1 MKAMHRLIV
10 TSHTYRQS
18 SLVPRE
24 ATAID
29 PQNRL
34 LSHFPRIRLEAEL
47 VRDSALHISGL
58 LSGKLGGPSVFPQQP
73 KSVTAEGAYGA
84 LGWNVSPGEDRY
96 RRGLY
101 TFAKRTAPFA
111 MFATFDGPSGEACIA
126 RREVTNTPLQALT
139 MLNEPTLLEAAQA
152 LGRLTAAPTRRDP
165 PPLPLGE
172 GRGEG
177 VREQISEI
185 FRRCLTRAPTDAEL
199 PLLVQYHEAQKQR
212 LIAKELDAE
221 KIAGPGEGD
230 AIDRAAWTLTAR
242 AILNLDEAITK
253 E

>member
-1 MKAMHRLIV
+1 
-10 TSHTYRQS
+10 
-18 SLVPRE
+18 
-24 ATAID
+24 
-29 PQNRL
+29 
-34 LSHFPRIRLEAEL
+34 
-47 VRDSALHISGL
+47 
-58 LSGKLGGPSVFPQQP
+58 
-73 KSVTAEGAYGA
+73 
-84 LGWNVSPGEDRY
+84 
-96 RRGLY
+96 
-101 TFAKRTAPFA
+101 

-152 LGRLTAAPTRRDP
+152 LGGSR
-165 PPLPLGE
+165 PLPLGE

-177 VREQISEI
+177 VRNQMTDI
-185 FRRCLTRAPTDAEL
+185 FRRCLTRPPTAGEL
-199 PLLVQYHEAQKQR
+199 SLLLQYHETQKQR

-230 AIDRAAWTLTAR
+230 PIDRAAWTLTAR

>member
-1 MKAMHRLIV
+1 
-10 TSHTYRQS
+10 
-18 SLVPRE
+18 
-24 ATAID
+24 
-29 PQNRL
+29 
-34 LSHFPRIRLEAEL
+34 
-47 VRDSALHISGL
+47 
-58 LSGKLGGPSVFPQQP
+58 
-73 KSVTAEGAYGA
+73 
-84 LGWNVSPGEDRY
+84 
-96 RRGLY
+96 
-101 TFAKRTAPFA
+101 

-152 LGRLTAAPTRRDP
+152 LGAKAATSGRGSS

-177 VREQISEI
+177 VRNQMTDL
-185 FRRCLTRAPTDAEL
+185 FRRCLTRPPTDDEL
-199 PLLVQYHEAQKQR
+199 QLLMQYYGTQKQR
-212 LIAKELDAE
+212 LVAKELDAE

-230 AIDRAAWTLTAR
+230 PIDRAAWTLTAR